1 MEQPSNKAGP
11 EGNRRDGESTLDLAI
26 LIGPKSS
33 GSNMAALAEACSS
46 GALPAKVVR
55 VISPKAD
62 APGLARAGSLG
73 LPTSVLN
80 PLDENYGQ
88 ELLDLALA
96 DGWDLICLA
105 GYLRLLPVEVLAA
118 FPDRILNVH
127 PSLLPKYGGKG
138 MYGRHVHES
147 GCSVHLVNARYD
159 EGRVLVQ
166 KRCPVMPDDTP
177 ETLAARI
184 APMEH
189 EAYIEA
195 VRMLTAS

>member
-1 MEQPSNKAGP
+1 MYQPA
-11 EGNRRDGESTLDLAI
+11 RVAI
-26 LIGPKSS
+26 LIGPRSS
-33 GSNMAALAEACSS
+33 GSNMAALAEACCS
-46 GALPAKVVR
+46 GALAAVVVR
-55 VISPKAD
+55 VIAPKSE
-62 APGLARAGSLG
+62 APGLARAKDLI

-80 PLDENYGQ
+80 PLGASFGQ
-88 ELLDLALA
+88 ELIELAEA

-118 FPDRILNVH
+118 YPDRILNVH

-138 MYGRHVHES
+138 MYGRHVHEAVIANREPES

-189 EAYIEA
+189 QAYIEA
-195 VRMLTAS
+195 VRMLIAS

>member
-1 MEQPSNKAGP
+1 
-11 EGNRRDGESTLDLAI
+11 
-26 LIGPKSS
+26 
-33 GSNMAALAEACSS
+33 MAALAGACSS
-46 GALPAKVVR
+46 GELDAQVVR
-55 VISPKAD
+55 VIASKAE
-62 APGLARAGSLG
+62 APGLARAAALG
-73 LPTSVLN
+73 LRTSVIN
-80 PLDENYGQ
+80 PMDENYGQ
-88 ELLDLALA
+88 ELLDLAKA

-105 GYLRLLPVEVLAA
+105 GYLRLLPGEVLAA

-138 MYGRHVHES
+138 MYGRHVHEAVIANRELES
-147 GCSVHLVNARYD
+147 GCSVHLVNTRYD

-189 EAYIEA
+189 QAYIEA
-195 VRMLTAS
+195 VRMLIAS